1 MLRLTSKDVIMTSPD
16 LHQHKN
22 MLMMFS
28 FQLFAD
34 RQNKGGV
41 ICYVGW
47 AGPRGTLGFIQF
59 WKVASFQVGVSQ
71 LEPFLEEIEKER
83 RE

>member
-1 MLRLTSKDVIMTSPD
+1 
-16 LHQHKN
+16 

-28 FQLFAD
+28 FKLQYLCFAD

-41 ICYVGW
+41 ICYVGR
-47 AGPRGTLGFIQF
+47 ARGTLGFIQF

-71 LEPFLEEIEKER
+71 LEPFLVEIEKER

>member
-1 MLRLTSKDVIMTSPD
+1 
-16 LHQHKN
+16 

-28 FQLFAD
+28 FQLQYFCFAD

-47 AGPRGTLGFIQF
+47 PGPRGTLGFIQF

-71 LEPFLEEIEKER
+71 LEPFLVEIEKER

>member
-1 MLRLTSKDVIMTSPD
+1 
-16 LHQHKN
+16 
-22 MLMMFS
+22 MMFS
-28 FQLFAD
+28 FQLQYLCFAD

-41 ICYVGW
+41 ICY
-47 AGPRGTLGFIQF
+47 ARGTLGFIQF

-71 LEPFLEEIEKER
+71 LEPFLVEIEKER